1 MLAGLGRLLYWAC
14 MAVAVTLIA
23 LAVYAPFRGDY
34 LVTPLFLVLA
44 LPVGLMGRAFLLV
57 FAGRW
62 R

>member
-34 LVTPLFLVLA
+34 LE
-44 LPVGLMGRAFLLV
+44 
-57 FAGRW
+57 
-62 R
+62 

>member
-23 LAVYAPFRGDY
+23 LAVYAPFRGDH

-44 LPVGLMGRAFLLV
+44 LPVGLMGHAFLLV